1 MNVVILGLM
10 FSDLSLKAAYEDSK
24 CGVQMATHT
33 FQENLVKGMEQV
45 VNVSVV
51 NVPPIG
57 SFPINYKKIYIKS
70 RNWGTNNHEVGY
82 INLPVIKHFF
92 QEKAIYSNL
101 KQRLIPGDKN
111 VLLVYSLYKPFLQIV
126 NRLKSEQPDLHVCLI
141 QTDAIAGRNG
151 MGKYMTKHSIKEG
164 NELVA
169 LAKKCDSFVILTKYI
184 AEPLEIGNR
193 PYIVLECICDE
204 NQPENETK
212 DESENIC
219 LYTGALEKA
228 YGICDMVDAFKSIP
242 DAQLWICGAGDAEE
256 YIKEA
261 AKEYSN
267 IKFYGFVNKQRV
279 MELRN
284 QCDFLINP
292 RRPEGTYTLY
302 SFPSKTAEYLMSGKP
317 VIMYK
322 LEGIPDDYDPY
333 INYLTGENY
342 ADICEELKRIF
353 SSDYKRMKAVALRSR
368 EYMLSNKNKSVQ
380 AAKILELINNR

>member
-1 MNVVILGLM
+1 MRVIFLGLL
-10 FSDLSLKAAYEDSK
+10 FCDESLENAYKDCK
-24 CGVQMATHT
+24 TGVQMAAHT
-33 FQENLVKGMEQV
+33 FQKNLIEGLCSISD
-45 VNVSVV
+45 VNVINISPVGSYPS
-51 NVPPIG
+51 NYRKLFIKQRSWPLGIEIG
-57 SFPINYKKIYIKS
+57 YMNLPLLKHRIQRCRIYKELKKMLDREDINY
-70 RNWGTNNHEVGY
+70 
-82 INLPVIKHFF
+82 
-92 QEKAIYSNL
+92 
-101 KQRLIPGDKN
+101 
-111 VLLVYSLYKPFLQIV
+111 LLVYSLYEPFLKVVKKIKKDGYQV
-126 NRLKSEQPDLHVCLI
+126 KVCLI
-141 QTDAIAGRNG
+141 HTDAVPGRND
-151 MGKYMTKHSIKEG
+151 MPKYMTKEAINRG
-164 NELVA
+164 NRVVS
-169 LAKKCDSFVILTKYI
+169 LAKNCDSFVILTKYI
-184 AEPLEIGNR
+184 AEPLEIGDR

-204 NQPENETK
+204 NQQENKAK

-261 AKEYSN
+261 TKEYSN

-342 ADICEELKRIF
+342 ADIREELKCIF
-353 SSDYKRMKAVALRSR
+353 SSDYKRMKAIALRAR
-368 EYMLSNKNKSVQ
+368 EYMLSNKNKRVQ
-380 AAKILELINNR
+380 AAKILKLINNR

>member
-1 MNVVILGLM
+1 MNVVVLGLM
-10 FSDLSLKAAYEDSK
+10 FSELSLKAAYEDSK

-33 FQENLVKGMEQV
+33 FQENLVNGMEQV

-101 KQRLIPGDKN
+101 KQRLIPGEKN
-111 VLLVYSLYKPFLQIV
+111 VLLVYSLYKPFLQII

-204 NQPENETK
+204 NQPENKTK
-212 DESENIC
+212 DKSENIC

-322 LEGIPDDYDPY
+322 LEGIPDDYDEY
-333 INYLTGENY
+333 INYLSAENPQRMK
-342 ADICEELKRIF
+342 EELLTIF
-353 SSDYKRMKAVALRSR
+353 SQNYSDLIKVANKARH
-368 EYMLSNKNKSVQ
+368 YMLDNKTKTKQ
-380 AAKILELINNR
+380 AERIIEFLNHL